1 MQATVRSVLRPHR
14 LPVALLLLSFV
25 AQSSELRSNAD
36 DELQDQERMI
46 VTEQA
51 GTFNDLDIGLESQE
65 LPENNDQVLDDDMD
79 ENIQE
84 GIDHD
89 NCC

>member
-1 MQATVRSVLRPHR
+1 MKTSLTSVLRPIR

-25 AQSSELRSNAD
+25 AHSSELHNSTD

-51 GTFNDLDIGLESQE
+51 GAFNDLDSALESQE
-65 LPENNDQVLDDDMD
+65 LPENNDQLLDDDID
-79 ENIQE
+79 ESIQE
-84 GIDHD
+84 GVDHD